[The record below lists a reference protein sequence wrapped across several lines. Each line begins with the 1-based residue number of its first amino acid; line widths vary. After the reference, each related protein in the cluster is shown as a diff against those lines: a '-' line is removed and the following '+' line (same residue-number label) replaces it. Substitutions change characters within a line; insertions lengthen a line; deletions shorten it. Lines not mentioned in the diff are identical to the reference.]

1 MKRLTVV
8 LIAFWQITI
17 HELAVTGV
25 EELRD
30 HYGEDWLRS
39 GAGDKLYTLLGIE
52 EKEEENDTGSIIQ
65 DMVAEE
71 SELQSKVCVQRQDSL
86 AVSDL
91 ASEISKFGSR
101 RSSGETPAPE
111 AIEKAERR
119 KILQHLIKWPRKEM
133 LE

>member
-1 MKRLTVV
+1 MFAMKRLTVL

-17 HELAVTGV
+17 HELSVTGV

-39 GAGDKLYTLLGIE
+39 GAGDKLYTLLGIV
-52 EKEEENDTGSIIQ
+52 EKEVENDTGTIIQ

-86 AVSDL
+86 GC
-91 ASEISKFGSR
+91 K
-101 RSSGETPAPE
+101 
-111 AIEKAERR
+111 
-119 KILQHLIKWPRKEM
+119 
-133 LE
+133 